1 MRDKIKSA
9 IKKAENLDIK
19 AYNEGRKNY
28 KSGSMEDV
36 AAARA
41 EICASCDKNVVE
53 PIDDLKVNDSIDAVC
68 GKMCDVCGCSLP
80 YLIRQNVK
88 KCSLN
93 KW

>member
-1 MRDKIKSA
+1 MKDKIKSA

-41 EICASCDKNVVE
+41 EVCASCDKNVVE
-53 PIDDLKVNDSIDAVC
+53 PIDDLKVNDTIDAV
-68 GKMCDVCGCSLP
+68 
-80 YLIRQNVK
+80 
-88 KCSLN
+88 
-93 KW
+93 